1 MNIRQLQVSHDGM
14 QDRLLLRIATQAN
27 EEIRVWFT
35 RRFLR
40 ELWPGLARM
49 LGAQP
54 VPQAAPAAGEAPQ
67 ASFDQPFH
75 NENPT
80 FPLGANPLLAS
91 EATLD
96 AGADGLIR
104 MVLREGRER
113 SFNLNLNGE
122 MLQALCA
129 MLRATGGQAKWDLA
143 LDYAATEPALPGSP
157 PAGGSKRLH

>member
-1 MNIRQLQVSHDGM
+1 MNIRQLQVSHDNV

-54 VPQAAPAAGEAPQ
+54 APQTAPATGEAPQ

-113 SFNLNLNGE
+113 SFNLNLNSD

-143 LDYAATEPALPGSP
+143 LDYAAAEPTLPST

>member
-54 VPQAAPAAGEAPQ
+54 VPQAPAAAGEAPQ

-143 LDYAATEPALPGSP
+143 LDYAATEPALPGST

>member
-1 MNIRQLQVSHDGM
+1 MNIRQLQVSHDNV

-40 ELWPGLARM
+40 ELWPGLAGM
-49 LGAQP
+49 LAAQP
-54 VPQAAPAAGEAPQ
+54 APQTAPAAGEPPP

-75 NENPT
+75 NENPS
-80 FPLGANPLLAS
+80 FPLGANPLLVS

-104 MVLREGRER
+104 LTLREGRER

-122 MLQALCA
+122 LLQALCA
-129 MLRATGGQAKWDLA
+129 MLRATGGQAKWELP
-143 LDYAATEPALPGSP
+143 LDYAAAEATLPNA